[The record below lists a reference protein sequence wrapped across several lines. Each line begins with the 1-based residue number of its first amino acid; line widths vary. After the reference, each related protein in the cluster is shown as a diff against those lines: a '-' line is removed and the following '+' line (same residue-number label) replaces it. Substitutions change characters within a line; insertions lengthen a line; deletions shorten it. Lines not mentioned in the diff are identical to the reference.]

1 MSERQPIYEGDARHE
16 DILPSTDSSL
26 RTPGAKP
33 SPLKTEKKSFV
44 RKVYARWKQIFGG
57 YSLAIMVFGTLV
69 ILGASAVLLYLWLR
83 TYFGSRADQDS
94 PGLFRLIV
102 QYSAAPQVVTICA
115 AAIRTCISLQLA
127 LLTAALASVMIEQ
140 SGVPLA
146 EAAALSLKRA
156 SGAGLFEFLSISEQK
171 RLWRKPRGPMIGALT
186 FVAGLLSLVTAFAS
200 TILLSDFSDQ
210 AVAGVSKTM
219 LAGVEPLYPYFQMG
233 KGSDWKMATPAT
245 WRFGM
250 VDNAKLENGST
261 AAEVTGDD
269 RDTGDLIVA
278 MLPFTEAER
287 RRSLLR
293 YEGPAAVSNLRTF
306 CYAPKDDDVLGL
318 SIVKDET
325 TGSGLSINGSLML
338 WPESNMLD
346 SLLYDSRLMLNENGH
361 HKPVYFHCPLLM
373 DLDVG
378 PQAQKQ
384 SSYVGMCPTNITW
397 GLHFRTSPTVVLN
410 MTNLSALETIYDEDP
425 GKWNLKSQRASDNS
439 VWTTVT
445 ERAGQDNAK
454 QPSPL
459 LDLSVCIT
467 YAGAT
472 TRSVVM
478 RGKALDD
485 EPTAIPARRG
495 QDDPDSPRRL
505 ADGSLDVYEDNT
517 FSPDYQGEAPYG
529 WDTAKL
535 SDQLHGKRPDG
546 IHLSITERDLL
557 EILDFG
563 ETWAIRNFKM
573 DVLGSEMLEQGE
585 VDILPS
591 PSRGMLIRNVT
602 YPATYYGDLDQPD
615 FTPHMIFSSE
625 FLDVWANTESLP
637 SAMQTLMLRLWQT
650 HYATYVL
657 SSNNTYNVN
666 ATFATTTLLPVR
678 WTGLS
683 IVLGMVVIHL
693 IVGAIATAMFVR
705 YVQGSKLWHPWQAVA
720 QLYTPET
727 TELIE
732 VAKDANEKDL
742 KKWVDELEG
751 SKEFYMV
758 TQARATGRYELQ
770 NARHRKDFEGR
781 VTVT

>member
-1 MSERQPIYEGDARHE
+1 MMA
-16 DILPSTDSSL
+16 
-26 RTPGAKP
+26 
-33 SPLKTEKKSFV
+33 
-44 RKVYARWKQIFGG
+44 
-57 YSLAIMVFGTLV
+57 
-69 ILGASAVLLYLWLR
+69 
-83 TYFGSRADQDS
+83 
-94 PGLFRLIV
+94 
-102 QYSAAPQVVTICA
+102 
-115 AAIRTCISLQLA
+115 
-127 LLTAALASVMIEQ
+127 
-140 SGVPLA
+140 
-146 EAAALSLKRA
+146 
-156 SGAGLFEFLSISEQK
+156 
-171 RLWRKPRGPMIGALT
+171 ALT

-245 WRFGM
+245 WRFGI
-250 VDNAKLENGST
+250 VDNANLQNYST
-261 AAEVTGDD
+261 AADVTDDD

-278 MLPFTEAER
+278 MLPFTDAER

-306 CYAPKDDDVLGL
+306 CYAPKDEDVLEL

-325 TGSGLSINGSLML
+325 TRSGLSINGSLML
-338 WPESNMLD
+338 WPDSNMLD
-346 SLLYDSRLMLNENGH
+346 SLWDSRLMLDENGH

-378 PQAQKQ
+378 PQAQQQ

-397 GLHFRTSPTVVLN
+397 GLQFRTSPNVVLN
-410 MTNLSALETIYDEDP
+410 ITDLSALESICDEDP
-425 GKWNLKSQRASDNS
+425 GKWGLRSQRASNDS

-445 ERAGQDNAK
+445 ERAGQGDSK
-454 QPSPL
+454 QTSPL
-459 LDLSVCIT
+459 LDLSICIT

-472 TRSVVM
+472 TRSVIM

-505 ADGSLDVYEDNT
+505 ADGSLDVYKDNT
-517 FSPDYQGEAPYG
+517 ISPDYQGEAPYG

-546 IHLSITERDLL
+546 TLLSITDRGLL
-557 EILDFG
+557 EMLDFG
-563 ETWAIRNFKM
+563 ETWAIRNFKL
-573 DVLGSEMLEQGE
+573 DVLGSGNLAQGE
-585 VDILPS
+585 VDITS
-591 PSRGMLIRNVT
+591 IPSRGILIRNVT
-602 YPATYYGDLDQPD
+602 YPATYLGFDLDQPD

-683 IVLGMVVIHL
+683 IVLGMVVVHL
-693 IVGAIATAMFVR
+693 IVGAIATAMFVQ
-705 YVQGSKLWHPWQAVA
+705 YVKGSKLWHPWQAVA

-727 TELIE
+727 TEFIE
-732 VAKDANEKDL
+732 VAKDADEKDL
-742 KKWVDELEG
+742 KKWINEQEG
-751 SKEFYMV
+751 GKEFYMV
-758 TQARATGRYELQ
+758 TQAQAAGRYELQ
-770 NARHRKDFEGR
+770 NARHRKEFEGR
-781 VTVT
+781 ETDT